1 MEIKPIFSI
10 GIGIQECPEA
20 VVFGKNLFE
29 ENKELFRDT
38 KTNNFSTTLKSYWHP
53 KNAPEYKDSES
64 LYKIKE
70 LILKN
75 VISYFEG
82 CGYNPKNYEFMLNSF
97 WLNEMGPGSFHKSH
111 MHYGYQ
117 VSGCFYVDV
126 PVNSGPIEFT
136 SPFGNAP
143 LGGFGVKEHTPYTS
157 DTWVLVPKPGDIFIW
172 RSDLFHGV
180 PRTNFE
186 GVRRSIAFDVR
197 ALQTN

>member
-1 MEIKPIFSI
+1 MEIKPIFSV
-10 GIGIQECPEA
+10 GIGISECPEA
-20 VVFGKNLFE
+20 VAFGLELFK

-38 KTNNFSTTLKSYWHP
+38 KTNNFSTTLKSYWHS
-53 KNAPEYKDSES
+53 KNAPEYKDTKN
-64 LYKIKE
+64 LYEIKA

-75 VISYFEG
+75 VIAFFQG
-82 CGYNPKNYEFMLNSF
+82 CGYDIENYEFVLNSF
-97 WLNEMGPGSFHKSH
+97 WLNEMASSSFHKSH

-143 LGGFGVKEHTPYTS
+143 LGGFEVKEYTPYSS
-157 DTWVLVPKPGDIFIW
+157 DSWTLLPKPGDMFIW

-180 PRTNFE
+180 PRTSFE
-186 GVRRSIAFDVR
+186 GIRKSIAFDVR